1 MARYSRSSIL
11 ASTTALHS
19 ACGTAAV
26 FLCSLQVRLNNRELT
41 DNSQGSGVLV
51 MLFIHKYTLYKIRMI
66 ALLVISA
73 CKKITQ
79 VIGAAQLPY
88 RATPEL

>member
-1 MARYSRSSIL
+1 
-11 ASTTALHS
+11 
-19 ACGTAAV
+19 
-26 FLCSLQVRLNNRELT
+26 
-41 DNSQGSGVLV
+41 

-79 VIGAAQLPY
+79 VIGATQLPY